1 MSQKPFFNSI
11 ATENTNH
18 GHPFFFKQT
27 RCHSALLL
35 YSICGNNFRRDSFVV
50 EYRKRPPPTIR
61 RKSDY
66 LLFAIGGIFLIL
78 GTMYWLLDIVGFD
91 MNPQL
96 SKVHYILT
104 FLALIWLLPILQS
117 KNAASLKTW
126 ITILGLLFFVGLMV
140 FVWNIVRGIMKG

>member
-1 MSQKPFFNSI
+1 MDIRSFLNKLDATQLFFYTAFVAIISGGI
-11 ATENTNH
+11 
-18 GHPFFFKQT
+18 
-27 RCHSALLL
+27 LLL
-35 YSICGNNFRRDSFVV
+35 SNTGRGLHLQLDESLTDV
-50 EYRKRPPPTIR
+50 TLTTGH
-61 RKSDY
+61 Y